1 VTVLTPFDRSTDAP
15 ARKPG
20 GFAILHG
27 TFAPQGCVARLE
39 GFELD
44 VFDGPARV
52 FSAAG
57 DALEAIAKGRIREG
71 DILILR
77 NDARDA
83 NPFSTE
89 GVEQI
94 GAALASY
101 GIERVT
107 LLTDGRTGSQA
118 QGATI
123 GSIAPSAQ
131 AGGPIAYVNDDDIIH
146 IDIAGRR
153 IDILADID
161 LRRGAKRKKT
171 TAFGALDKY
180 AAMVSA
186 ASSH

>member
-1 VTVLTPFDRSTDAP
+1 MTVLTPFDRSTDAP
-15 ARKPG
+15 AHKPG

-27 TFAPQGCVARLE
+27 TFAPAGCVVRLD

-52 FSAAG
+52 FSTAG

-71 DILILR
+71 DILVLR
-77 NDARDA
+77 HDARDA
-83 NPFSTE
+83 NPFATE
-89 GVEQI
+89 GVERI
-94 GAALASY
+94 GAALASH
-101 GIERVT
+101 GVERVT
-107 LLTDGRTGSQA
+107 LLTDGRVGSKS
-118 QGATI
+118 QGAVI

-171 TAFGALDKY
+171 SAFGALDKY